1 MADSQHTGAWRLA
14 RPVFFVGF
22 MGAGKTSVARC
33 LADACGLDSVDVDEY
48 LERNEGRIISDI
60 FAQDGEAGFRD
71 LETRYLKELAQLQP
85 RLIACGGGAVGRP
98 ENRAIMEESGFVV
111 YLEVTADEAAA
122 RIPDTGSRP
131 LFKDLD
137 TARGIIAQ
145 RTPLYEAAADVR
157 ISTVGRSIG
166 DIAEGIKRVLTDR
179 GILLNERSE
188 APQADEGRA

>member
-1 MADSQHTGAWRLA
+1 MADFHHTGAYQLKC
-14 RPVFFVGF
+14 PVFFVGF

-33 LADACGLDSVDVDEY
+33 LADTCELDSVDVDEY
-48 LERNEGRIISDI
+48 LESHEGRIISDI

-71 LETRYLKELAQLQP
+71 LEARYLKKLSQLQP

-98 ENRAIMEESGFVV
+98 ENQAVMKESGFIV

-131 LFKDLD
+131 LFKDID
-137 TARGIIAQ
+137 TVRGIIAQ
-145 RTPLYEAAADVR
+145 RTPLYEAVADVR

-166 DIAEGIKRVLTDR
+166 DIAESTKRLLIDR
-179 GILLNERSE
+179 GILLDGSSE
-188 APQADEGRA
+188 APRAGTKRA